1 MIKIN
6 VEYSGYSPEPPFNYV
21 VLKTEVIEKEN
32 IDAAVM
38 FLYEKADWETQRIT
52 YENGVYYLNTHP
64 NSGDV
69 VEVCY
74 RVSE

>member
-1 MIKIN
+1 MVKIN

-38 FLYEKADWETQRIT
+38 YLYEKADWETQRVT
-52 YENGVYYLNTHP
+52 YENDVYSLITHP
-64 NSGDV
+64 DSGDV
-69 VEVCY
+69 MEVY
-74 RVSE
+74 YSISE